1 MSFNRFKQ
9 NINRLQQKALVKMG
23 TREKTVDVDF
33 DKSLEKYHKVKHN
46 YDAIYKEVLNV
57 RETMVAFLEA
67 SKRLSNEVADFYD
80 NPKAKM
86 RLPALKYQTSM
97 SKLAEET
104 IQLFDE
110 RTKDLTVS
118 PLLENMIVFND
129 LNPKIKN
136 RNNALV
142 DYDRSNRKV
151 TSLTNKKN
159 SDPLKLSKAQ
169 NELKKRKKRYEKLNN
184 DTKSQIDSF
193 YLNRFKPVDSPMA
206 VFISTF
212 GGFMLEIGKH
222 SNELMKVIPKIDSSS
237 WVSATSLISDR
248 KSGKTTNTSTKS
260 PLKQTKKKK
269 KKKPK
274 VSSSSDSEE
283 SSSSS
288 SESEEEREKK
298 KKKKKHHK
306 KK

>member
-23 TREKTVDVDF
+23 TTEKTVDVDF
-33 DKSLEKYHKVKHN
+33 DKSLEKYNKTKHC
-46 YDAIYKEVLNV
+46 YETIYKEVLNV
-57 RETMVAFLEA
+57 KETLVAFLEA
-67 SKRLSNEVADFYD
+67 SKRLSNEIADFYD

-86 RLPALKYQTSM
+86 RLPALKYQTSVT
-97 SKLAEET
+97 KLAEET

-110 RTKDLTVS
+110 RTKDLTVN

-169 NELKKRKKRYEKLNN
+169 NELKKRKKRYEKLNK
-184 DTKSQIDSF
+184 DTKAQLDSF
-193 YLNRFKPVDSPMA
+193 YLNRFKPVDSPTA
-206 VFISTF
+206 VFLSTY

-222 SNELMKVIPKIDSSS
+222 SNELMKVIPKVDSSN
-237 WVSATSLISDR
+237 WISATSLISDR
-248 KSGKTTNTSTKS
+248 KTGTTTNTTTKS
-260 PLKQTKKKK
+260 PLKKKK
-269 KKKPK
+269 KKKRK
-274 VSSSSDSEE
+274 ESSS

-288 SESEEEREKK
+288 SESEEEKEKK

>member
-23 TREKTVDVDF
+23 TTEKTVDVDF
-33 DKSLEKYHKVKHN
+33 DKSLEKYNKVKHS
-46 YDAIYKEVLNV
+46 YETMYKEVLNV
-57 RETMVAFLEA
+57 KETLVAFLEA
-67 SKRLSNEVADFYD
+67 SKRLSNEIADFYD

-86 RLPALKYQTSM
+86 RLPALKYQTSVT
-97 SKLAEET
+97 KLAEET

-110 RTKDLTVS
+110 RTKDLTVN

-169 NELKKRKKRYEKLNN
+169 NELKKRKKKYEKLNK
-184 DTKSQIDSF
+184 DTKSQLDSF

-206 VFISTF
+206 VFLSTY

-222 SNELMKVIPKIDSSS
+222 SNELMKVIPKVDSEN
-237 WVSATSLISDR
+237 WISATSLISDR
-248 KSGKTTNTSTKS
+248 KTGTTTNTTTKS
-260 PLKQTKKKK
+260 PLKKKK
-269 KKKPK
+269 KKKTK
-274 VSSSSDSEE
+274 QSSS

-288 SESEEEREKK
+288 SESEEEKEKK

-306 KK
+306 KN

>member
-23 TREKTVDVDF
+23 TTEKTVDVDF
-33 DKSLEKYHKVKHN
+33 DKSLEKYNKVKHS
-46 YDAIYKEVLNV
+46 YETMYKEVLNV
-57 RETMVAFLEA
+57 KETMVAFLEA
-67 SKRLSNEVADFYD
+67 SKRLSNEIADFYD

-86 RLPALKYQTSM
+86 RLPALKYQTSVT
-97 SKLAEET
+97 KLAEET

-110 RTKDLTVS
+110 RTKDLTVN

-169 NELKKRKKRYEKLNN
+169 NELKKRKKKYEKLNK
-184 DTKSQIDSF
+184 DTKSQLDSF

-206 VFISTF
+206 VFLSTY

-222 SNELMKVIPKIDSSS
+222 SNELMKVIPKVDSSN
-237 WVSATSLISDR
+237 WISATSLISDR
-248 KSGKTTNTSTKS
+248 KTGTTTNTTTKS
-260 PLKQTKKKK
+260 PLKKKK
-269 KKKPK
+269 KKKTK
-274 VSSSSDSEE
+274 QSSS

-288 SESEEEREKK
+288 SESEEEKEKK

-306 KK
+306 KN